1 MCILHSI
8 TFIFLR
14 LCFIYIHVYVC
25 KGRRDLRWCLVGSSS
40 FDTPSHCP
48 LSWSTQLRVWTR
60 CDFRP
65 TEWNT
70 YIYMYI
76 CMYVCKTIS
85 THYFVWL
92 FFSVVLLLFNPWE
105 KLHMGPL
112 DNSTT
117 AWHKRKLNVMVAT
130 ETIPPTVGI
139 VFICHQHHQTMCYY
153 QYCMQTAGSW

>member
-1 MCILHSI
+1 MQH
-8 TFIFLR
+8 
-14 LCFIYIHVYVC
+14 IYIQIGGDIYIYIYMCMCAKAGGTFAGASSARPPSIHPPTVPWADPLNFEFERDATFA
-25 KGRRDLRWCLVGSSS
+25 RRS
-40 FDTPSHCP
+40 
-48 LSWSTQLRVWTR
+48 
-60 CDFRP
+60 
-65 TEWNT
+65 ET

-76 CMYVCKTIS
+76 SMYVCKIIS

-92 FFSVVLLLFNPWE
+92 FFSLVLLLFNPWE

>member
-1 MCILHSI
+1 MQH
-8 TFIFLR
+8 
-14 LCFIYIHVYVC
+14 IYIQIGGDIYIYTCVC
-25 KGRRDLRWCLVGSSS
+25 VQRPEGPSLVPRRLVLVRY
-40 FDTPSHCP
+40 TLP
-48 LSWSTQLRVWTR
+48 LSPELIHSTSSLNAMRLSPDGVKHTYI
-60 CDFRP
+60 
-65 TEWNT
+65 